1 MLSRRNFLFG
11 AAVLP
16 LAYPVVAR
24 ACDCLLP
31 PHHDLA
37 PQVRHLLDAAESQIG
52 ETVSYDPSYV
62 RIGYPGG
69 DVPRDRGV
77 CCDVVIRAYRDGL
90 RIDLQKRVHEDMA
103 AHFSAYPRNW
113 GLRSTDRNI
122 DHRRV
127 PNLMTFFARAGASLP
142 TGTPFQPGDIVTQNV
157 AGHLPHVVIVSGDKN
172 PRSGRYKV
180 IHNIGAGTQLADTLM
195 TYPMTGH
202 YRYFGMES

>member
-1 MLSRRNFLFG
+1 MLSRRNFLLS
-11 AAVLP
+11 AAALP
-16 LAYPVVAR
+16 FAYPVTAR
-24 ACDCLLP
+24 ACGCLLP
-31 PHHDLA
+31 PHAEFA
-37 PQVRHLLDAAESQIG
+37 PQVRHLLNAAENQIG
-52 ETVSYDPSYV
+52 ETILYDPSYQ

-90 RIDLQKRVHEDMA
+90 RIDLQKQVHEDMA

-113 GLRSTDRNI
+113 GLSATDRNI

-127 PNLMTFFARAGASLP
+127 PNLRTFLKRAGAELP
-142 TGTPFQPGDIVTQNV
+142 HGAAVHPGDIVTQNV
-157 AGHLPHVVIVSGDKN
+157 AGHLPHVVIVSADKN

-180 IHNIGAGTQLADTLM
+180 IHNIGAGTEFADTLM

-202 YRYFGMES
+202 YRYFGT